1 MEFLIGCKNFEANA
15 TNPTIV
21 EEEYQNQFVFS
32 DIVTKVARKSLT
44 LSEQYNIVTNQDI
57 LFHVEV
63 EI

>member
-1 MEFLIGCKNFEANA
+1 MEFLIGCTNFEADA
-15 TNPTIV
+15 TTPTIV

-32 DIVTKVARKSLT
+32 DIVTKVARKSLK
-44 LSEQYNIVTNQDI
+44 LSDEYNIVTNQDI

>member
-1 MEFLIGCKNFEANA
+1 MEFLIGCTNFEADA

-21 EEEYQNQFVFS
+21 EEEYQNQFLFS
-32 DIVTKVARKSLT
+32 DIVTKVARKSLK
-44 LSEQYNIVTNQDI
+44 LSDEYNIVTNQDI